1 MKLQELRNLG
11 KEDLSLKL
19 ANCKGELAKLNY
31 LKSSGQIDK
40 PHQFKI
46 LRKTIARINTL
57 LKEAASEKKENNL

>member
-1 MKLQELRNLG
+1 MKLQELRNLS

-19 ANCKGELAKLNY
+19 ANCKEGLAKLNY
-31 LKSSGQIDK
+31 LKISGQVDK

-57 LKEAASEKKENNL
+57 LKEALAGKEGK